1 MHQDDA
7 YTHVIQI
14 GETHQAF
21 RSLEPVSRLILYPS
35 VHRLIIM
42 EEKFAQRSRHVVES
56 FLRSVDITWTDDGT
70 VIRGLRRRWWA
81 QRRFVA
87 CNEHVHPLSL
97 TSTLPCYIWPVS
109 CYIHLSRAYVGHPQI
124 PSCFLNVKYG
134 RLASRVR
141 LFEDLSSRG
150 KCSLPSPFIFS
161 SVRARV
167 RKCACA
173 QRASCGFPWQENW
186 SAEILSRL
194 FSNVN

>member
-7 YTHVIQI
+7 CTHVIQNRR
-14 GETHQAF
+14 EDASSFSNRYH
-21 RSLEPVSRLILYPS
+21 RLILYPS

-42 EEKFAQRSRHVVES
+42 EGKFAQRSRHVAES

-97 TSTLPCYIWPVS
+97 TSTLPCYIWPV
-109 CYIHLSRAYVGHPQI
+109 CRYIHLSRAYVGHPQI

-134 RLASRVR
+134 RLASRGAPLR
-141 LFEDLSSRG
+141 GSLFARKMQSSLSLY
-150 KCSLPSPFIFS
+150 LPFCT
-161 SVRARV
+161 
-167 RKCACA
+167 CA
-173 QRASCGFPWQENW
+173 
-186 SAEILSRL
+186 
-194 FSNVN
+194 

>member
-7 YTHVIQI
+7 CTHVIQNRR
-14 GETHQAF
+14 EDASSFSNRYH
-21 RSLEPVSRLILYPS
+21 RLILYPS

-42 EEKFAQRSRHVVES
+42 EGKFAQRSRHVAES
-56 FLRSVDITWTDDGT
+56 FLRSVDITWTDDDT

-109 CYIHLSRAYVGHPQI
+109 RYIHLSRAYVGHPQI

-134 RLASRVR
+134 RLASRGAPLR
-141 LFEDLSSRG
+141 GSLFARKMQSSLS
-150 KCSLPSPFIFS
+150 LYLLFHT
-161 SVRARV
+161 
-167 RKCACA
+167 CA
-173 QRASCGFPWQENW
+173 
-186 SAEILSRL
+186 
-194 FSNVN
+194 